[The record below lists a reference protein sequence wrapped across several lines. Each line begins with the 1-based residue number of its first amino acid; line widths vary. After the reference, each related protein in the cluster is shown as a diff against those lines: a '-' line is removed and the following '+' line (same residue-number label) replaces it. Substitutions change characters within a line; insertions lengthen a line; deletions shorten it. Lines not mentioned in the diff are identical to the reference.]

1 MCSRIL
7 TRKIDDDYVYVDDDD
22 DVDGDVDVDD
32 DDDGVVDV
40 HDHDDDST
48 LCSRILTADEW
59 EQECRPILEILDT
72 RSFTNNCQNNC
83 QNNCRNNCQNDFQ
96 MQKNGPPEMQQM
108 LQKKTN
114 YHCFH
119 GMGGGGGG
127 RLKI

>member
-7 TRKIDDDYVYVDDDD
+7 TRKVDDDYVYVD
-22 DVDGDVDVDD
+22 GDVDVDVD
-32 DDDGVVDV
+32 VDVEVDGVVDV

-83 QNNCRNNCQNDFQ
+83 RNNCQNDCQ

-119 GMGGGGGG
+119 GVGRGGGGG
-127 RLKI
+127 LKI

>member
-7 TRKIDDDYVYVDDDD
+7 TRKVDDDYVYVD
-22 DVDGDVDVDD
+22 GDVDVDVD
-32 DDDGVVDV
+32 VDVKVDGVVDV

-83 QNNCRNNCQNDFQ
+83 RNNCQNDCQ
-96 MQKNGPPEMQQM
+96 MQKNTPPEKNQTTTASMEWV
-108 LQKKTN
+108 
-114 YHCFH
+114 
-119 GMGGGGGG
+119 GVAGGG
-127 RLKI
+127 LKI

>member
-7 TRKIDDDYVYVDDDD
+7 TRKVDDDYVYVD
-22 DVDGDVDVDD
+22 GDVDVDVD
-32 DDDGVVDV
+32 VDVKVDGVVDV

-83 QNNCRNNCQNDFQ
+83 RNNCQTIAKCRKTVHQRCN
-96 MQKNGPPEMQQM
+96 KCSR
-108 LQKKTN
+108 KKQTTTASMEWV
-114 YHCFH
+114 
-119 GMGGGGGG
+119 GVVVGG
-127 RLKI
+127 

>member
-7 TRKIDDDYVYVDDDD
+7 TRKVDEDYVY
-22 DVDGDVDVDD
+22 VDGDVDVDVD
-32 DDDGVVDV
+32 VDVEVDGVVDL

-83 QNNCRNNCQNDFQ
+83 RNNCQNDCQ
-96 MQKNGPPEMQQM
+96 MQKNAPPEMQQM
-108 LQKKTN
+108 LQKKKLPLLPWN
-114 YHCFH
+114 
-119 GMGGGGGG
+119 GWGWWWG
-127 RLKI
+127 LKI